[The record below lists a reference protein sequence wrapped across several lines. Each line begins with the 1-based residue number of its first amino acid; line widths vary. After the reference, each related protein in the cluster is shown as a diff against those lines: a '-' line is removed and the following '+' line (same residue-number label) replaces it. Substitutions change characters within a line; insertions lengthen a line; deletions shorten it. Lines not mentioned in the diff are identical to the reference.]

1 MDKYP
6 KPMTKNITQ
15 KILNQIGNSV
25 YKINEKN
32 GKFFTGFLCYI
43 KYQNE
48 NIPVLITTY
57 KGINEKYLAN

>member
-32 GKFFTGFLCYI
+32 G
-43 KYQNE
+43 
-48 NIPVLITTY
+48 
-57 KGINEKYLAN
+57 